1 MSFQTQDTVSTYKI
15 IAKLGS
21 GGMGEV
27 FQVEHLITKRVEAL
41 KILSGQAASTPEQRQ
56 RFLREIQL
64 QAGLSHPN
72 IAAVHNAFW
81 ENERLVMVMELIRGR
96 SLANLLEEGRLPLRQ
111 SLDYARQ
118 ALAALEYAHARGVVH
133 RDISPSNMI
142 VTEDGTLKLTDF
154 GLAKSV
160 TDLRLTLT
168 GTLIGSLYYTSPEQ
182 VRGCTEADARSDIYS
197 LGAVLYEMAAAT
209 KPFCSENPY
218 TLMLA
223 HVEQPPRRPGEVDP
237 SLPPELDEIL
247 LKALE
252 KDPEKRFQ
260 SAEVFGRALETLADG
275 LKTGSAPHAQAT
287 TRAPRVLTPAAVL
300 IEKQRAAPPWS
311 RHWQAAGALIV
322 ILVSAFAIWGTYQ
335 EAFNSSGSIGK
346 VLESV
351 GLAELPFIWPA
362 NLVLVPDF
370 RYRPKRRVQVE
381 PIAPTAK
388 PVALIAT
395 QQQSTSLQS
404 TQQPAI
410 QQQPTQE
417 QVTQQQVTQ
426 DRPRKKN
433 PLLRAMGR
441 VVHPFHRDSQA
452 ANVPENPPN

>member
-1 MSFQTQDTVSTYKI
+1 MSFRPEDTISTYRI
-15 IAKLGS
+15 VARLGS

-64 QAGLSHPN
+64 QAGLSHPH

-96 SLANLLEEGRLPLRQ
+96 SLASLLAEGRLSLRK

-118 ALAALEYAHARGVVH
+118 ALSALECAHAHGVVH

-154 GLAKSV
+154 GLAKSM

-168 GTLIGSLYYTSPEQ
+168 GTLVGSLYYTSPEQ
-182 VRGCTEADARSDIYS
+182 VRGCVEADGRSDIYS
-197 LGAVLYEMAAAT
+197 LGAVLYEMAAGT
-209 KPFCSENPY
+209 KPFCSENPF

-223 HVEQPPRRPGEVDP
+223 HVEQPPRRPGEVNA
-237 SLPPELDEIL
+237 SLPAELDEIL

-275 LKTGSAPHAQAT
+275 LKIGEPHAQAI
-287 TRAPRVLTPAAVL
+287 TRAPRMLTPTAVR
-300 IEKQRAAPPWS
+300 IEKQREAAPWS
-311 RHWQAAGALIV
+311 RYWQAAGALMV
-322 ILVSAFAIWGTYQ
+322 VVVSAFAIRGTYQ
-335 EAFNSSGSIGK
+335 GAFNSSRSIGR

-351 GLAELPFIWPA
+351 DLADLPFIWPA

-370 RYRPKRRVQVE
+370 RYRPKRPMRVE
-381 PIAPTAK
+381 AITPAAT
-388 PVALIAT
+388 PVALMATQEPSALPQSTHQPPT
-395 QQQSTSLQS
+395 QQQSTQELV
-404 TQQPAI
+404 P
-410 QQQPTQE
+410 QQQATQE
-417 QVTQQQVTQ
+417 
-426 DRPRKKN
+426 RARKKN
-433 PLLRAMGR
+433 PLLRAMGH
-441 VVHPFHRDSQA
+441 VVHPFHRDSQG